1 VIPPVLI
8 ISLAYP
14 VVYVLCEIDQLHI
27 PRLVS
32 WGGLNPNPLFKSP
45 AKSIFFRPYCTD
57 GGGNTPRH
65 RTRFDQAECAQ
76 SEGRATMQF
85 GSNFADMGKVWTG
98 EQAKFNE
105 TDSILSSVGVRLY
118 SSRSSHK
125 SFIYMDIA
133 KPFVTS
139 ENVDAWEWRLQIKQ
153 SF

>member
-1 VIPPVLI
+1 M
-8 ISLAYP
+8 
-14 VVYVLCEIDQLHI
+14 
-27 PRLVS
+27 
-32 WGGLNPNPLFKSP
+32 
-45 AKSIFFRPYCTD
+45 
-57 GGGNTPRH
+57 GGGNTPSH

-85 GSNFADMGKVWTG
+85 GNNFADMGKVWTG

-125 SFIYMDIA
+125 SVIYMDIA